1 MRNDSLRALTPFLC
15 LALQTLLTSQIEAQR
30 FPPPEPQYKVEV
42 KRSVM
47 VPMRDG
53 VRLSTDLYF
62 PKGAGEKLPIIL
74 IRTPYSKKGIRDR
87 SGAGPYFFA
96 GQGYVVAVQDVRGK
110 FESEGKFMVVANEG
124 RDGYDTVSWL
134 ARRPFSTG
142 KIGTFGCSYLGE
154 SQMYLAR
161 LEHPNHVAMIPHAAG
176 DAYWKRAWLRYGGAL
191 ELAPAFGWFR
201 DSGSKVSLQPP
212 PGAPDNFY
220 ARMGKYFNPAPVMPQ
235 VDYEKIWATLPT
247 VDLQKIAG
255 SLPSDWEDLV
265 SRPNPHDPWY
275 DQFGF
280 VRESDSFTTPALHIN
295 SWYDYG
301 VGRTLK
307 MFNIM
312 RGNSK
317 GSPQGDNQF
326 VIVSPTTHCGS
337 DRTPQPTVVGTRNL
351 GDTSLDYWGLY
362 VRWFDYWLKGIE
374 NGVTQTTPKVQ
385 IYVMGR
391 NEWRSESE
399 WPPSRARLRNFY
411 LRSDGHANS
420 RFGTGYL
427 SPERPS
433 SEEPDRFTYDPATP
447 VPSLGGPLCCTGA
460 PNAPAGAF
468 DQSER
473 EIRQDV
479 LVYSS
484 PVLKSGVEV
493 TGPVEVVLY
502 VSSSARDTDF
512 TAKLLDV
519 YPDGTAYNVQEGILR
534 ARYRK
539 GYEREVWMEPDG
551 IYEVRVSLDVTSNY
565 FGPGHQVR
573 LEVSSSN
580 FPRFDR
586 NLNTGGRNYDE
597 TEWVVA
603 KNTVHHSTE
612 YPSHIVL
619 PVMP

>member
-1 MRNDSLRALTPFLC
+1 M
-15 LALQTLLTSQIEAQR
+15 
-30 FPPPEPQYKVEV
+30 
-42 KRSVM
+42 
-47 VPMRDG
+47 
-53 VRLSTDLYF
+53 
-62 PKGAGEKLPIIL
+62 
-74 IRTPYSKKGIRDR
+74 
-87 SGAGPYFFA
+87 
-96 GQGYVVAVQDVRGK
+96 
-110 FESEGKFMVVANEG
+110 
-124 RDGYDTVSWL
+124 SWL
-134 ARRPFSTG
+134 
-142 KIGTFGCSYLGE
+142 
-154 SQMYLAR
+154 
-161 LEHPNHVAMIPHAAG
+161 
-176 DAYWKRAWLRYGGAL
+176 LRSDGF
-191 ELAPAFGWFR
+191 ET
-201 DSGSKVSLQPP
+201 
-212 PGAPDNFY
+212 PGAPDDFY
-220 ARMGKYFNPAPVMPQ
+220 ARMGNYFNPAPILPE

-265 SRPNPHDPWY
+265 TRPNPHDPWY

-280 VRESDSFTTPALHIN
+280 VRESDGFTTPALHIN

-312 RGNSK
+312 RENSK
-317 GSPQGDNQF
+317 SSPAGDNQF
-326 VIVSPTTHCGS
+326 VIVSPTAHCGS
-337 DRTPQPTVVGTRNL
+337 ERTPQPTVVGTRSL
-351 GDTSLDYWGLY
+351 GDSSLDYWGLY

-374 NGVTQTTPKVQ
+374 NGVTKTTPKVQ

-399 WPPSRARLRNFY
+399 WPPARARLKPFY

-427 SPERPS
+427 SPEEPS
-433 SEEPDRFTYDPATP
+433 SEPPDSFSYDPATP
-447 VPSLGGPLCCTGA
+447 VPSLRGPLCCTGA

-473 EIRQDV
+473 ETRQDV

-484 PVLKSGVEV
+484 PVLASGAEV
-493 TGPVEVVLY
+493 TGPIEVVLY

-512 TAKLLDV
+512 TAKLVDV
-519 YPDGTAYNVQEGILR
+519 YPDGTAFNVQEGILR
-534 ARYRK
+534 ARYRE
-539 GYEREVWMEPDG
+539 GYEQEVWMEPDG
-551 IYEVRVSLDVTSNY
+551 VYEVRVSLDVTSNY
-565 FGPGHQVR
+565 FGPGHRVR

-586 NLNTGGRNYDE
+586 NLNTGGKNYDE

-612 YPSHIVL
+612 YPSHILL
-619 PVMP
+619 PLVR